1 MMSLDE
7 TEKLIRLL
15 YIGFDLELI
24 SFELD
29 VPIEQ
34 LYECEKRL
42 NLRQFAKDSIKN
54 NNIAEAIDKLNVFI
68 NSTDNNIIEKTML
81 LKLQA
86 YTDKTTVNE
95 EDLKHLDEEAKKL
108 GLPNSIDNVL
118 ANLKLQIPRRKNS
131 NIRKKSKQII
141 NEQAIEEEQPEE
153 KILEE
158 PVKPDY
164 EKMIGKYKS
173 EIASN
178 PQNSQRKRNLLAF
191 SYFRAGQIDEAR
203 NELMSLLGE
212 TTDYMAYRQLVH
224 IEKKE
229 ENFEDAKLWA
239 YEALDKFPDSIDIRK
254 QLISI
259 AKAENDRQ
267 EIITQLKDILSIEPG
282 SEKNKMRLQAF
293 LNAEER

>member
-7 TEKLIRLL
+7 TEKLIKLL
-15 YIGFDLELI
+15 YMGFDLELI

-42 NLRQFAKDSIKN
+42 NLRQFTKDSIKN

-68 NSTDNNIIEKTML
+68 NSTDNNIIERTML
-81 LKLQA
+81 LELQA

-131 NIRKKSKQII
+131 NMRKKSKQTI

-153 KILEE
+153 

-164 EKMIGKYKS
+164 EKMISKYKS
-173 EIASN
+173 EIAFN

-191 SYFRAGQIDEAR
+191 SYFRSGQIDEAR
-203 NELMSLLGE
+203 NELISLLGE

-229 ENFEDAKLWA
+229 ENFEDDKLWA

>member
-1 MMSLDE
+1 M
-7 TEKLIRLL
+7 
-15 YIGFDLELI
+15 GFDLELI

-42 NLRQFAKDSIKN
+42 NLRQFTKDSIKN

-68 NSTDNNIIEKTML
+68 NSTDNNIIERTML

-131 NIRKKSKQII
+131 NMRKKSKQTI

-153 KILEE
+153 

-164 EKMIGKYKS
+164 EKMISKYKS
-173 EIASN
+173 EIAFN

-191 SYFRAGQIDEAR
+191 SYFRSGQIDEAR
-203 NELMSLLGE
+203 NELISLLGE

-259 AKAENDRQ
+259 AKQ
-267 EIITQLKDILSIEPG
+267 KMTGKKLS
-282 SEKNKMRLQAF
+282 
-293 LNAEER
+293 LN

>member
-7 TEKLIRLL
+7 TEKLIKLL
-15 YIGFDLELI
+15 YMGFDLELI

-42 NLRQFAKDSIKN
+42 NLRQFTKDSIKN

-68 NSTDNNIIEKTML
+68 NSTDNNIIERTML

-131 NIRKKSKQII
+131 NMRKKSKQTI

-153 KILEE
+153 

-164 EKMIGKYKS
+164 EKMISK
-173 EIASN
+173 
-178 PQNSQRKRNLLAF
+178 
-191 SYFRAGQIDEAR
+191 
-203 NELMSLLGE
+203 
-212 TTDYMAYRQLVH
+212 
-224 IEKKE
+224 
-229 ENFEDAKLWA
+229 
-239 YEALDKFPDSIDIRK
+239 
-254 QLISI
+254 
-259 AKAENDRQ
+259 
-267 EIITQLKDILSIEPG
+267 
-282 SEKNKMRLQAF
+282 
-293 LNAEER
+293 

>member
-7 TEKLIRLL
+7 TEKLIKLL
-15 YIGFDLELI
+15 YMGFDLELI

-42 NLRQFAKDSIKN
+42 NLRQFTKDSIKN

-68 NSTDNNIIEKTML
+68 NSTDNNIIERTML

-131 NIRKKSKQII
+131 NMRKKSKQTI

-153 KILEE
+153 

-164 EKMIGKYKS
+164 EKMISKYKS
-173 EIASN
+173 EIAFN

-191 SYFRAGQIDEAR
+191 SYFRSGQIDEAR
-203 NELMSLLGE
+203 NELISLLGE

-282 SEKNKMRLQAF
+282 SKKNKMRLQAF

>member
-7 TEKLIRLL
+7 TEKLIKLL
-15 YIGFDLELI
+15 YMGFDLELI

-42 NLRQFAKDSIKN
+42 NLRQFTKDSIKN

-68 NSTDNNIIEKTML
+68 NSTDNNIIERTML

-131 NIRKKSKQII
+131 NMRKKSKQTI

-153 KILEE
+153 

-164 EKMIGKYKS
+164 EKMISKYKS
-173 EIASN
+173 EIAFN

-191 SYFRAGQIDEAR
+191 SYFRSGQIDEAR
-203 NELMSLLGE
+203 NELMSLLRE

>member
-7 TEKLIRLL
+7 TEKLIKLL
-15 YIGFDLELI
+15 YMGFDLELI

-42 NLRQFAKDSIKN
+42 NLRQFTKDSIKN

-68 NSTDNNIIEKTML
+68 NSTDNNIIERTML

-131 NIRKKSKQII
+131 NMRKKSKQTI

-153 KILEE
+153 

-164 EKMIGKYKS
+164 EKMISKYKS
-173 EIASN
+173 EIAFN

-191 SYFRAGQIDEAR
+191 SYFRSGQIDEAR
-203 NELMSLLGE
+203 NELISLLGE